1 MNWQVRDYCVE
12 TELDAAQATAAG
24 NNGQVLSTSAG
35 VFNVQV
41 GNVTETSIQYVLQN
55 INTGAQTN
63 RIVPFTAQE
72 CRVPPQGLTPEK
84 AQALL
89 VVWAAVLTM
98 LSVIWGAKQIANLFR
113 SGRGEA

>member
-1 MNWQVRDYCVE
+1 MSWQVRDYCVD
-12 TELDAAQATAAG
+12 TELEAAQATAAG
-24 NNGQVLSTSAG
+24 NNGQVLSTSSG

-72 CRVPPQGLTPEK
+72 CRLLTVTDGVQLGWLVGGVWL
-84 AQALL
+84 AAFCLMFLTRAL
-89 VVWAAVLTM
+89 
-98 LSVIWGAKQIANLFR
+98 
-113 SGRGEA
+113 RGDERESSYGHS